1 MQLFQSQILGTG
13 AYLPKRVLN
22 NSDLEKMVETSDEW
36 IMERSGIKER
46 RIADPQNGEELT
58 DLGKNAAEMA
68 IKNAG
73 IDRQSV
79 DMIIFATLTQDQPLP
94 NAATI
99 LQNKLGIT
107 NYCACVDMDAACSG
121 FIYALTVANAL
132 IQTGQMKTILVVGGE
147 ILSPLVDWKD
157 RTTCILFGDGV
168 GAMVLGRAPEGSQS
182 TILASH
188 LGADGSGKDLLYVK
202 AGGTTTPITHD
213 ILERR
218 EQYIQMKGR
227 DIFKLAT
234 RAMAEN
240 SRQVLE
246 KANLQK
252 SQIDWLIPHQANIR
266 IIETVAKF
274 LEMDMNK
281 VIVTIEKYGNNS
293 SATIPIAF
301 HEAVMDERIKR
312 GQTVMFAAFGAGI
325 TSGSLAFKY

>member
-1 MQLFQSQILGTG
+1 MKLFQTKILGTG

-22 NSDLEKMVETSDEW
+22 NKDLEKMVETSDEW
-36 IMERSGIKER
+36 IMERSGIRER
-46 RIADPQNGEELT
+46 RIADTKNGEELT
-58 DLGKNAAEMA
+58 DLGRNAAEMA
-68 IKNAG
+68 ITNAG
-73 IDRQSV
+73 IDRQTI
-79 DMIIFATLTQDQPLP
+79 DLIIFATLTQDQPLP
-94 NAATI
+94 NAATT
-99 LQNKLGIT
+99 LQSKLGIT
-107 NYCACVDMDAACSG
+107 NYCGCVDMDAACSG
-121 FIYALTVANAL
+121 YMYALTMANAL

-147 ILSPLVDWKD
+147 ILSPLVNWKD

-168 GAMVLGRAPEGSQS
+168 GAMVLQRAPEGDESQ
-182 TILASH
+182 ILASN
-188 LGADGSGKDLLYVK
+188 LGADGSGKDLLYIK
-202 AGGTTTPITHD
+202 AGGTTTPITQE
-213 ILERR
+213 IIESG

-246 KANLQK
+246 KAK
-252 SQIDWLIPHQANIR
+252 IEKAQIDWLIPHQANIR

-301 HEAVMDERIKR
+301 HEAVTDGRIKR
-312 GQTVMFAAFGAGI
+312 GQIIMFAAFGAGI
-325 TSGSLAFKY
+325 TSGSLALRY